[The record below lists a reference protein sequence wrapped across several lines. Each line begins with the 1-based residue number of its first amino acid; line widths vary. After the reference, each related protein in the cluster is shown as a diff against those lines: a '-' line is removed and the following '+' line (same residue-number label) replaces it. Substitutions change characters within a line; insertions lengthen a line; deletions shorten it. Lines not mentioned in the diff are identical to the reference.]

1 MNEGK
6 QVRMSSATPP
16 KSEQKA
22 QLRKRITAERSS
34 IPEDVR
40 NQKSAIIC
48 KRAVEHIK
56 LLFNEEMQKDSILY
70 TYIPFRAELN
80 VMPIVE
86 WCWQN
91 GIRVAAPRVVPL
103 LRELNFHYIKGY
115 VDLQLQPPWGIY
127 EPLVNTPVVQYQ
139 LQTGCMLVPGV
150 AFDLNKARL
159 GYGGG
164 YYDKFLQQMNDLNV
178 TIHKLALALDMQ
190 IVHEVPCELHDLAV
204 DSLITETRI
213 I

>member
-1 MNEGK
+1 MNSE
-6 QVRMSSATPP
+6 TPLLSVQ
-16 KSEQKA
+16 KS
-22 QLRKRITAERSS
+22 QLRKRITTERSS

-40 NQKSAIIC
+40 IQLSADIC
-48 KRAVEHIK
+48 QRAIEYIK
-56 LLFNEEMQKDSILY
+56 LLFKDGMKKNFIVYVYL
-70 TYIPFRAELN
+70 PFRAELN

-91 GIRVAAPRVVPL
+91 EIPVAAPRVVPI
-103 LRELNFHYIKGY
+103 LRELNFHYINGY
-115 VDLQLQPPWGIY
+115 EDLQLQPPWGLY
-127 EPLVNTPVVQYQ
+127 EPFESKPLVEYK
-139 LQTGCMLVPGV
+139 LQSGCMLVPGV

-164 YYDKFLQQMNDLNV
+164 FYDKFLQQMNEWKV
-178 TIHKLALALDMQ
+178 TIHKLALAFDMQ
-190 IVHEVPCELHDLAV
+190 IVDEVPCELHDLAV